1 MDRIVL
7 EKKID
12 SILRCLTRIE
22 QRLPANES
30 EFILDYDAQDV
41 VVLNITRAVQLSVD
55 IAIHILATG
64 NQTLPSTM
72 SDAFIKLHREGIIS
86 EHTSDKMRKS
96 VGYRNVAVHS
106 YDDIDLSITYEIAKT
121 HLQDFKK
128 FIKEVL
134 QKTEST
140 YSQ

>member
-22 QRLPANES
+22 QRLPAKES
-30 EFILDYDAQDV
+30 EFIQDYDAQDV
-41 VVLNITRAVQLSVD
+41 VVLNLTRAVQLSVD
-55 IAIHILATG
+55 IATHLLSTG

-72 SDAFIKLHREGIIS
+72 SDAFVRLHREGIIS
-86 EHTSDKMRKS
+86 EHISDKMRKS

-106 YDDIDLSITYEIAKT
+106 YDDIDLSITYEIAKI
-121 HLQDFKK
+121 HLQDFKE
-128 FIKEVL
+128 FINEVL

-140 YSQ
+140 DSQ